1 MDKKILTVVMVLLL
15 VFLVIGCTSRVTPR
29 SDETHTRTLS
39 PPSEP
44 VNLSASA
51 VSQSTV
57 MIKWL
62 DNSNN
67 EDGFRIYRGTSLIGT
82 VGANVQSY
90 QDKGLQRGTTYHYAV
105 KAYNQEGESQA
116 ATCSVRTLAP
126 PSAPTNLIT
135 VTISQNA
142 ATLSWTDNSD
152 NEEGFKIY
160 RDGNLVTNV
169 GVNVITYEDTG
180 LQPATNYRYLV
191 KAYNETGETQSSLC
205 AVKTL
210 NPPIT
215 VTLNRIGVYHNGEHW
230 LRGVGEIYVGII
242 VTDGNTIIEKRFPA
256 KEGQFYLL
264 YENEIVD
271 VGTTIFSVDEV
282 GDYLRIAAIGY
293 EDDGGLGEML
303 IFQALALAGD
313 LYLSGGASTLLEM
326 TDFSLGNLLAKI
338 FGAEDDWLGSYEN
351 NWDFDNNWGI
361 GKYTD
366 IACEEKDGTLGLRL
380 WFTIE
385 SRAQ

>member
-15 VFLVIGCTSRVTPR
+15 VFLLIGCTSTP
-29 SDETHTRTLS
+29 TLS

-44 VNLSASA
+44 VNLSASP

-57 MIKWL
+57 IIKWL

-67 EDGFRIYRGTSLIGT
+67 EDGFRIYRGTSLVGT
-82 VGANVQSY
+82 VGANIQSY
-90 QDKGLQRGTTYHYAV
+90 QDKGLWRGTTYHYAV
-105 KAYNQEGESQA
+105 KAYNQAGESQA
-116 ATCSVRTLAP
+116 AICSVRTPAP

-152 NEEGFKIY
+152 NEKGFKIF
-160 RDGNLVTNV
+160 RGNNLVATVGPNV
-169 GVNVITYEDTG
+169 TAYQDTG
-180 LQPATNYRYLV
+180 LQPATNYQYIL
-191 KAYNETGETQSSLC
+191 KAYNQFGGSGASLC

-215 VTLNRIGVYHNGEHW
+215 VRIDRIGVYHNGEHW
-230 LRGVGEIYVGII
+230 LRGVGEVYVGII

-264 YENEIVD
+264 NENEIVN
-271 VGTTIFSVDEV
+271 VGTTIFSVNEV

-293 EDDGGLGEML
+293 EDDGGLGEAL
-303 IFQALALAGD
+303 IYKALGLAGE

-351 NWDFDNNWGI
+351 SWRSDNNWGI
-361 GKYTD
+361 GRYTD
-366 IACEEKDGTLGLRL
+366 IACKEEDGTLGLRL
-380 WFTIE
+380 WFTIGTK
-385 SRAQ
+385 

>member
-1 MDKKILTVVMVLLL
+1 MNKKILTVVMVLLL

-29 SDETHTRTLS
+29 SDETPTRTLS

-57 MIKWL
+57 MIRWL

-67 EDGFRIYRGTSLIGT
+67 EDGFRLYRGTSLVGT

-105 KAYNQEGESQA
+105 KAYNQAGESQA
-116 ATCSVRTLAP
+116 ATCSVRTPAP

-160 RDGNLVTNV
+160 RGNNLVATVGPNV
-169 GVNVITYEDTG
+169 TTYQDTG
-180 LQPATNYRYLV
+180 LQPATTYRYLV

-205 AVKTL
+205 AIKTL

-215 VTLNRIGVYHNGEHW
+215 VTLDRIGVYHNGEHW
-230 LRGVGEIYVGII
+230 LRGVGEVYVGII

-303 IFQALALAGD
+303 IFQALALAGE

-351 NWDFDNNWGI
+351 SWRFDNNWGI

-366 IACEEKDGTLGLRL
+366 IACEEEDGTLGLRL

-385 SRAQ
+385 SNIQ